1 MYFCIADD
9 TTIQISMFSSMR
21 SIVAEVI
28 STTLYRPSTFRWIVL
43 SQPPLPSSILL
54 SNRIRLG
61 RWDYNVTREQ
71 LDRRIDLAN
80 IDNCACSYPAN
91 WSQE

>member
-1 MYFCIADD
+1 MNICIAND
-9 TTIQISMFSSMR
+9 TAIQISMFSSMR
-21 SIVAEVI
+21 STVAEVI
-28 STTLYRPSTFRWIVL
+28 TNTLYRPSTFRWIVL
-43 SQPPLPSSILL
+43 SQPSLPFSIPLTD
-54 SNRIRLG
+54 RIRLG

-91 WSQE
+91 WSEK

>member
-1 MYFCIADD
+1 MNICIADD
-9 TTIQISMFSSMR
+9 TTIQISMFSSMQ
-21 SIVAEVI
+21 STIAEVI
-28 STTLYRPSTFRWIVL
+28 SNTLYRPSTFRWIVL
-43 SQPPLPSSILL
+43 RQPSLPFSIPLTD
-54 SNRIRLG
+54 RIRLG

-91 WSQE
+91 WPQE

>member
-1 MYFCIADD
+1 
-9 TTIQISMFSSMR
+9 MFSSMR
-21 SIVAEVI
+21 STVSEII
-28 STTLYRPSTFRWIVL
+28 TNTLYRPSTFRWIVM
-43 SQPPLPSSILL
+43 SQPSPSYTIPFTD
-54 SNRIRLG
+54 RVRLG

-91 WSQE
+91 WARG